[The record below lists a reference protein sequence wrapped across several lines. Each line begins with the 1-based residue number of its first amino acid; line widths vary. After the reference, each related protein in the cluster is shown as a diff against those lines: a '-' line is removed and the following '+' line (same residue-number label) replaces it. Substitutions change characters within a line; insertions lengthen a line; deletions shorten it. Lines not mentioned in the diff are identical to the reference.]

1 MLEPVGFHRFI
12 AVPVTTFQV
21 LTGHGPRASAFLC
34 SAGGPG
40 ILQGTVNS
48 IDQSVLMIGSRL
60 YNGGKWRQ
68 IIFEILIVKQ
78 SFAPGDRYILT
89 LPL

>member
-48 IDQSVLMIGSRL
+48 IDQSEINDRQSSLQ
-60 YNGGKWRQ
+60 WRQ